1 MKMIMANKGKKSE
14 LCNERQGNY
23 DFLEQKKNFFSLEID
38 SSSTEN
44 LLIFFSLLVTKGKE
58 KSVKMDESEKF

>member
-1 MKMIMANKGKKSE
+1 MNDREIMTFWN
-14 LCNERQGNY
+14 R
-23 DFLEQKKNFFSLEID
+23 KKNFFSLEID

>member
-38 SSSTEN
+38 SSTEN